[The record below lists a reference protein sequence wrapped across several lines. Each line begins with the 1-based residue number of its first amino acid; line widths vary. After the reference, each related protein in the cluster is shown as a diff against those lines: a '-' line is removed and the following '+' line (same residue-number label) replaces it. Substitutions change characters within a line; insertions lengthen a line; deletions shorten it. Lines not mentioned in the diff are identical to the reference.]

1 MAQAF
6 TSAMALA
13 SPTASVDIPRVGDV
27 GDNKRSFSSDE
38 KLAVALLTPPDS
50 ISPELP
56 AHAIFASVQSPPPI
70 NIEHEPGMEVQ
81 QEAGEHPA
89 PLLDIGHPPEPTGTP
104 LSKGALSGLD
114 ASAAITPAMLAKHHL
129 PGIMLGN
136 GPRPIRF
143 VMGEL
148 TQSVPGFSRIPP
160 AKARRLVVAAL
171 ESRQGGGPDGNV
183 AFCKTGWGRWD
194 AHIKGSSTKDS
205 AIGSFND
212 GHLSPPRSER
222 SSYAIS
228 NGDSAV
234 HMPGPRMPSGYRD
247 QLSGGCSWT
256 ASSLREEDE
265 ELIDMDMDVP
275 ENEAD
280 KMSLD
285 GDGDGGGGASGEG
298 DDSSSMN
305 DDTDDDDWAA
315 VGPAALRKASLP
327 TPGAPRMNYNAL
339 GIPSSRGWSR
349 RPEGLSQRGIRHPS
363 SSSSLQQRGTVF
375 GALGGGASG
384 GSGIDPATATP
395 EEQAAVAALLSLG
408 GSSM

>member
-1 MAQAF
+1 MAHAP
-6 TSAMALA
+6 TTALALA
-13 SPTASVDIPRVGDV
+13 SPSASVDIPKARDV
-27 GDNKRSFSSDE
+27 AGNATASSGENK
-38 KLAVALLTPPDS
+38 LTALLTPPNS
-50 ISPELP
+50 ISPELA
-56 AHAIFASVQSPPPI
+56 AHGMAPIQSPPPI
-70 NIEHEPGMEVQ
+70 NIENEMEMQ
-81 QEAGEHPA
+81 DAGEGQVTQ
-89 PLLDIGHPPEPTGTP
+89 DNEHPPEPTGTP

-136 GPRPIRF
+136 GPRPIRY

-148 TQSVPGFSRIPP
+148 TQSVPGFSRIPS

-171 ESRQGGGPDGNV
+171 ESRHGGGVDGSV

-194 AHIKGSSTKDS
+194 AHVKGSSKDS
-205 AIGSFND
+205 GIGSFHD

-222 SSYAIS
+222 SSYCIS

-234 HMPGPRMPSGYRD
+234 HIPRARMPSGYRD
-247 QLSGGCSWT
+247 QHSGCSWT

-265 ELIDMDMDVP
+265 LEMDMDAP

-285 GDGDGGGGASGEG
+285 EGSGDEC
-298 DDSSSMN
+298 DSSSMN

-327 TPGAPRMNYNAL
+327 APGAPRMNYNAL
-339 GIPSSRGWSR
+339 SIPRRGPPRGWSR
-349 RPEGLSQRGIRHPS
+349 GPSRTSQRSPFPS
-363 SSSSLQQRGTVF
+363 SVPPNNSF
-375 GALGGGASG
+375 GGFTGF
-384 GSGIDPATATP
+384 GIDPSTATP
-395 EEQAAVAALLSLG
+395 EEKAAVAALMSLG
-408 GSSM
+408 SM